1 MAFKVIILSGESF
14 QSELVSEMKAKKS
27 QGVCILFN
35 KSASV
40 VRKMLE
46 KKGVKTG
53 KVMFIDTVSPTE
65 ESDAIHIDPEDLTSL
80 SIAITDV
87 AHTVR
92 GFVVFDS
99 FNALTLHNPPKV
111 VLRFA
116 KFILSKLKKEGI
128 DCTVFIDEDFADEN
142 LVAHFKESA
151 DKLLTH

>member
-99 FNALTLHNPPKV
+99 FNAL
-111 VLRFA
+111 
-116 KFILSKLKKEGI
+116 
-128 DCTVFIDEDFADEN
+128 
-142 LVAHFKESA
+142 
-151 DKLLTH
+151 